1 MDRNFKEIEFDK
13 KKRQFDSEFNAAI
26 QMQKLKIS
34 NLSKKTLGD
43 SVSAFNRYQ
52 EAKMKHQ
59 SEIEK
64 HYSTLKM
71 KRH

>member
-1 MDRNFKEIEFDK
+1 
-13 KKRQFDSEFNAAI
+13 
-26 QMQKLKIS
+26 MQKLKIS

-64 HYSTLKM
+64 HYSTLKI